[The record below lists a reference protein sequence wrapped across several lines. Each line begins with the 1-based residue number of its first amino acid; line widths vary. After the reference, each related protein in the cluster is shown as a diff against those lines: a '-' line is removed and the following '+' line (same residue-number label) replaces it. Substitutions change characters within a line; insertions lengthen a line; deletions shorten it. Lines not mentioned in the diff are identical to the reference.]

1 MDQFASRLPPLVSS
15 AALGFGKRWGDYNT
29 CIHEFQEQMQERKT
43 KVALWRTLS
52 LISPKILQFEGFR
65 FAILTR
71 ACFCKQNK
79 V

>member
-1 MDQFASRLPPLVSS
+1 MRLFPAAAAGQF
-15 AALGFGKRWGDYNT
+15 GEGCFGKRWGDYNT

-71 ACFCKQNK
+71 ACFYKQNK